1 MYLSPLSK
9 AVSASLA
16 TFILAISAAHA
27 DDAFSS
33 ESQWMFGDWNGKR
46 TELQEK
52 GYDFNFG
59 YGGQFAALMDSKHH
73 SSHDAEYSDQIVLGA
88 HLDLEKIAGWKDTE
102 AQINITKRDGKS
114 LSQTS
119 DALQGHQTAVQ
130 EVWGREQTWRLTDFW
145 IKKKF
150 FDQKLDIKVGR
161 MGEGEDFNSFE
172 CNFSNLS
179 LCGSQIGDYVGDQ
192 WYNWPVSVWAARF
205 KYNWTPEFYTQIGVY
220 EYNPENV
227 GHRGKGFNMSFDGGK
242 GVILPVEAVWQPKFG
257 ASKLPGEYRLGY
269 YYSTANV
276 AQIENPDKK
285 GNKQGGWVVANQQFT
300 THHGDV
306 NRGLSGFMNLAFMDG
321 KTNAITD
328 MQNIGLRYVGM
339 MDARPKDDIAIGVSR
354 INVGNDVNSYNINE
368 SLKPD
373 GTPLDYRGLQSEE
386 INVELYYGIHF
397 ANWLTVRP
405 NIQYVN
411 HVGGYRHGEDAWVGG
426 IKFNTAF

>member
-1 MYLSPLSK
+1 MYLSPLAK
-9 AVSASLA
+9 AVAVSLA
-16 TFILAISAAHA
+16 TLTMASTVAHA
-27 DDAFSS
+27 EKAFST
-33 ESQWMFGDWNGKR
+33 ESPWMLGDWGGKR

-52 GYDFNFG
+52 GYDFTVA
-59 YGGQFAALMDSKHH
+59 YGGQFATLLDSKTD
-73 SSHDAEYSDQIVLGA
+73 SSHGAEYADQIVLGT
-88 HLDLEKIAGWKDTE
+88 HFDLEKIAGWKDTE
-102 AQINITKRDGKS
+102 AQINVTKRMGDS
-114 LSQTS
+114 LSRTS
-119 DALQGHQTAVQ
+119 EALDGHQTAAQ
-130 EVWGREQTWRLTDFW
+130 EVWGRGQTWRLTDFW

-192 WYNWPVSVWAARF
+192 WYNWPVSVWAARV

-220 EYNPENV
+220 EYNPENIDN
-227 GHRGKGFNMSFDGGK
+227 RGKGFNMSFDGGK
-242 GVILPVEAVWQPKFG
+242 GVILPIEAVWQPKFG

-285 GNKQGGWVVANQQFT
+285 GNKQGGWLVANQQFT

-306 NRGLSGFMNLAFMDG
+306 NRGFSAFMNLAFMDG

-328 MQNIGLRYVGM
+328 MQNIGVRYVGM
-339 MDARPKDDIAIGVSR
+339 MDARPKDDIALGVSR
-354 INVGNDVNSYNINE
+354 INVGNDVNQYNINQ
-368 SLKPD
+368 SLKPN
-373 GTPLDYRGLQSEE
+373 GTPLDYRGMQSEE

-411 HVGGYRHGEDAWVGG
+411 HVGGYRQGNDAWVGG

>member
-16 TFILAISAAHA
+16 TFILAVSAAHA
-27 DDAFSS
+27 DDAFST

-59 YGGQFAALMDSKHH
+59 YGGQFATLLDSSKIDSTHG
-73 SSHDAEYSDQIVLGA
+73 AEYSDQIVLGT
-88 HLDLEKIAGWKDTE
+88 HFDLEKIAGWKDTE
-102 AQINITKRDGKS
+102 AQINVTKRMGDS
-114 LSQTS
+114 LSRTS
-119 DALQGHQTAVQ
+119 DALDGHQTAAQ
-130 EVWGREQTWRLTDFW
+130 EVWGRGQTWRLTDFW

-220 EYNPENV
+220 EYNPENIDN
-227 GHRGKGFNMSFDGGK
+227 RGKGFNMSFDGGK

-276 AQIENPDKK
+276 KQVVDESKR
-285 GNKQGGWVVANQQFT
+285 GNKQGGWLVANQQFT

-306 NRGLSGFMNLAFMDG
+306 NRGLSGFMNLAFMDS
-321 KTNAITD
+321 KTNAVTD

-339 MDARPKDDIAIGVSR
+339 MDARPKDDLAIGVSR
-354 INVGNDVNSYNINE
+354 IKVGDNVNRHNDSIGYVDQY
-368 SLKPD
+368 
-373 GTPLDYRGLQSEE
+373 GRGYQSDE

-411 HVGGYRHGEDAWVGG
+411 HVGGYRHGNDAWVGG

>member
-46 TELQEK
+46 TELQQK

-59 YGGQFAALMDSKHH
+59 YGGQFATLLDSSKIDSNHG
-73 SSHDAEYSDQIVLGA
+73 AEYSDQIVLGA

-102 AQINITKRDGKS
+102 AQINITKRMGDS
-114 LSQTS
+114 LSRTS
-119 DALQGHQTAVQ
+119 DALDGHQTAAQ
-130 EVWGREQTWRLTDFW
+130 EVWGRGQTWRLTDFW

-205 KYNWTPEFYTQIGVY
+205 KYNWTPEFYTQVGVY
-220 EYNPENV
+220 EYNPENIDN
-227 GHRGKGFNMSFDGGK
+227 RGKGFNMSFDGGK

-276 AQIENPDKK
+276 KQVVDESKR
-285 GNKQGGWVVANQQFT
+285 GNKQGGWLVANQQFT

-306 NRGLSGFMNLAFMDG
+306 NRGLSAFMNLAFMDS
-321 KTNAITD
+321 KTNAVTD

-354 INVGNDVNSYNINE
+354 IKVGDNVNLHNDSIQYV
-368 SLKPD
+368 D
-373 GTPLDYRGLQSEE
+373 PLGRGYQSDE

-411 HVGGYRHGEDAWVGG
+411 HVGGYRNGNDAWVGG